1 MLDEINEAISGR
13 VDDKSRLRRLAAK
26 VALIALAAGA
36 LLVFVIVLATASL
49 AVHKTGHISVMLRMD
64 CGPRAEMIA
73 YLGDI
78 YSEGIKSV
86 GIGKGN
92 RLMEFYVSKTG
103 GWTLVMTTKTGLACY
118 YAFGDD
124 FQDVP
129 WNPPAPTSDPE
140 KDA

>member
-13 VDDKSRLRRLAAK
+13 VDDKSRLRRLATK

-36 LLVFVIVLATASL
+36 LLVLVIVLATTSL
-49 AVHKTGHISVMLRMD
+49 AVHKSGHISVMLKVD
-64 CGPRAEMIA
+64 CGPREAMIA
-73 YLGDI
+73 ELGDT

-92 RLMEFYVSKTG
+92 RLMEFYVSEIGT
-103 GWTLVMTTKTGLACY
+103 WTLVMTTRTGLTCY
-118 YAFGDD
+118 YAFGGD

-129 WNPPAPTSDPE
+129 WDPPDSTSDSGE
-140 KDA
+140 DA